1 MSLFDRIFK
10 PNRKTQEK
18 VQNEGTRF
26 ITTEYGRGN
35 AIKWNGEL
43 FDNDLVRA
51 AIDAKA
57 RHISKL
63 KVSVQGSAKQ
73 ELMKKLVVA
82 PNDLQTWSQFLYR
95 TSAILDVAN
104 TCFIVPIYDAD
115 LKMNGIWTL
124 LPQKTEIVEHK
135 GQLWVIYELKDRQK
149 GAVEVNRC
157 GILTKFQFGKDFYG
171 DSNDALDDTMKLIKL
186 KNKAVEDAVR
196 QSANYKFMATAKNFS
211 FSDDLTNERRRWTR
225 ENLSDEAKDKSGILL
240 FPLNYD
246 NVKQINYTPY
256 IIESEQLKQI
266 KESVFNYFG
275 VNEDI
280 IQNRANSEQ
289 LDAFFNG
296 AIEPFSI
303 QFSEVMTKMLFTG
316 REIKEGNGLFA
327 TANRLQYMSVTQKVQ
342 MAKELGDRGAIFI
355 DEIRELFNYS
365 PLPNG
370 DGQHA
375 PLRGEYKF
383 VDDEANDNGEEGATE

>member
-63 KVSVQGSAKQ
+63 KVSVQGSSKQ

-303 QFSEVMTKMLFTG
+303 QFSEVMTKMLFTR

-355 DEIRELFNYS
+355 DEIRELFNYP